1 MEPSGPIGD
10 SWPPEVEGAI
20 IAHRRVLELLL
31 ATLAAARKDGGSL
44 VDDLERR
51 LGFQDAHEDPG
62 VEPDPAYAI
71 QRASDQELQRLLKS
85 VREMVAAASR

>member
-1 MEPSGPIGD
+1 MEPSGPRGD
-10 SWPPEVEGAI
+10 SWPPEVEGAL

-51 LGFQDAHEDPG
+51 LSFQDFHEDPG

-71 QRASDQELQRLLKS
+71 ERASDQELRRLLRS
-85 VREMVAAASR
+85 VRDMVAAASR